1 MKAKIKPEYKLK
13 KKYINGVQNVN
24 PNIDPTTTYSNNR
37 KQSTGEMEFNNAQQS
52 LNNQSGQRIQSQDKY
67 TAAQQ
72 NYTDTQAKDTATTA
86 GVASALGK
94 IPGYGQAASAIYT
107 VGNKVGSGFA
117 NSAYKKEATTGKAN
131 YGDQLASSITTD
143 TGTKLLNSKSG
154 ADVLNAFV
162 PFLDNNKTSTAK
174 EAKQTYEANQRNQYT
189 NNQLNKFG
197 VVDTTEQSKQLKE
210 GSSGIH
216 IKPSHKGL
224 LHKKLGIKEGDK
236 IPLKDLTIKSGD
248 SPNTIKQKTFAKNA
262 KSWSHKALGSKDLTL
277 DNLIKGHSKSYKTIE
292 KKESPKVEKDEL
304 KEFKKLKTLESKY
317 KMKSGTREIE
327 TEGREPIFSPKKSD
341 GSRDLLYYN
350 PSAPTHEKGG
360 VPAEIVSE
368 SRYKLKSGNSKLQIP
383 EGSAIVTAKDNKNKE
398 ALNAYKSG
406 NKYKLNKIIDKMPED
421 KPRKKAYG
429 VNSLDDP
436 DYNKGNIDAG
446 NGVGGGLNNIN
457 TSSNLGSASKS
468 NQGAGA
474 LNTTNSI
481 GGGLGTLA
489 PTIYNLTKG
498 AQPAYKTQRNYVN
511 NEQYKYVDTS
521 NPLRRAANEEYRV
534 NENNIRNATSGN
546 GGNYLANS
554 AIASANRF
562 KNMSD
567 IENQQSGRRVDVN
580 NANVDVRN
588 NQRNTNLQLNNEY
601 NNQDLQNR
609 AAQNRFLG
617 AGMEGLSQYSQM
629 NQLNNN
635 RTNADNIRLNLL
647 GTSNYKTDKKGNISP
662 KDEKKLGSKNLKY
675 KMKR

>member
-1 MKAKIKPEYKLK
+1 MKIIITSIPIKYK
-13 KKYINGVQNVN
+13 
-24 PNIDPTTTYSNNR
+24 
-37 KQSTGEMEFNNAQQS
+37 E
-52 LNNQSGQRIQSQDKY
+52 
-67 TAAQQ
+67 
-72 NYTDTQAKDTATTA
+72 
-86 GVASALGK
+86 
-94 IPGYGQAASAIYT
+94 
-107 VGNKVGSGFA
+107 
-117 NSAYKKEATTGKAN
+117 
-131 YGDQLASSITTD
+131 
-143 TGTKLLNSKSG
+143 GTKNLY
-154 ADVLNAFV
+154 
-162 PFLDNNKTSTAK
+162 K
-174 EAKQTYEANQRNQYT
+174 E
-189 NNQLNKFG
+189 
-197 VVDTTEQSKQLKE
+197 
-210 GSSGIH
+210 
-216 IKPSHKGL
+216 
-224 LHKKLGIKEGDK
+224 
-236 IPLKDLTIKSGD
+236 
-248 SPNTIKQKTFAKNA
+248 
-262 KSWSHKALGSKDLTL
+262 
-277 DNLIKGHSKSYKTIE
+277 
-292 KKESPKVEKDEL
+292 
-304 KEFKKLKTLESKY
+304 
-317 KMKSGTREIE
+317 GTREIE
-327 TEGREPIFSPKKSD
+327 TEGREPIFSPKKKD
-341 GSRDLLYYN
+341 GSRDLLYYQ
-350 PSAPTHEKGG
+350 PSAPTHERGG
-360 VPAEIVSE
+360 VKAEVVSK
-368 SRYKLKSGNSKLQIP
+368 SNYKMNSGNSKLQIP

-436 DYNKGNIDAG
+436 DSNKGNIDAG

-457 TSSNLGSASKS
+457 TSSNLGTASKS
-468 NQGAGA
+468 NQGSGA
-474 LNTTNSI
+474 LNTLNNI

-489 PTIYNLTKG
+489 PTIYNLSKG

-534 NENNIRNATSGN
+534 NENNIRNATGGN

-635 RTNADNIRLNLL
+635 RTNADNTRMNLL
-647 GTSNYKTDKKGNISP
+647 GTSNYKTDKTGDITP
-662 KDEKKLGSKNLKY
+662 KTKNGAKNLKY